1 MKACLLP
8 AAALLAA
15 SPLPAWA
22 GPLQWQPV
30 QAVDDPLA
38 WEPVP
43 ADAVALQEF
52 SPALPDQL
60 QKPQTLE
67 EAQALLEQFSPL
79 ASDYPPLLRLGP
91 AVPTAN
97 QLKQEEGQFSAFTL
111 SPFDGG
117 EASGTG
123 NQNYAAQ
130 LDYGL
135 SETWQVSG
143 FYSQADDP
151 LYAAISGRSIQPAN
165 FWESYGGALQWQL
178 LNHQAW
184 KLSLSGSLEG
194 WNVGSGGC
202 DSFRCKGQND
212 ASPNIF
218 NDSGSRV
225 FTRNIVGSVALPL
238 SWQASQQWQ
247 LSFAP
252 GVSFLPASQGGD
264 QGGAG
269 SFYGNN
275 AFVSGGASWRPSR
288 HWSVFGSALQP
299 LGPGSN
305 SFNGNLQFSRVPILA
320 GGVNWAL
327 NPRIALEGL
336 LTNGFGATPAT
347 ALLALPSSNRLGYMA
362 RFNYT
367 PSEADTPQ
375 PKLGSRLESIAL
387 GGITVNTALVPPD
400 GTNELWANADSEGN
414 VFGYIGTSISN
425 IFQLDLFRSGV
436 FNNVA
441 PTSALARTY
450 ASDGGWN
457 WRAGGKAVAFSPLR
471 GAPFWGGGRI
481 SLGRN
486 NDPSSYQGYVFAET
500 MATWEATPWLALNLN
515 PKVAWSGVGVPW
527 GFGLGANIQLG
538 PRWQLI
544 PEVNVVASDTSESN
558 GTLGLRWVASDSV
571 KVDVYVSNAAGVL
584 DMGQLLASG
593 QGRVGGRLI
602 FSF

>member
-1 MKACLLP
+1 MDT
-8 AAALLAA
+8 AAAEAFVDGL
-15 SPLPAWA
+15 
-22 GPLQWQPV
+22 PLQ
-30 QAVDDPLA
+30 
-38 WEPVP
+38 
-43 ADAVALQEF
+43 
-52 SPALPDQL
+52 
-60 QKPQTLE
+60 
-67 EAQALLEQFSPL
+67 
-79 ASDYPPLLRLGP
+79 ASDFPSLLRLGP

-97 QLKQEEGQFSAFTL
+97 QLPEQDAQLSAFTL
-111 SPFDGG
+111 SPFSGG
-117 EASGTG
+117 EAGGTG

-130 LDYGL
+130 LDFGL
-135 SETWQVSG
+135 SHQLQISG

-151 LYAAISGRSIQPAN
+151 LFAAITGRSIQPAN

-178 LNHQAW
+178 FNDKAW

-202 DSFRCKGQND
+202 DGFSCKGQND

-218 NDSGSRV
+218 NNSGSRV
-225 FTRNIVGSVALPL
+225 FTRNVVGSLSLPI
-238 SWQASQQWQ
+238 SWQASEQWQ

-252 GVSFLPASQGGD
+252 GVSFLPATQGAD

-269 SFYGNN
+269 AFYGNT
-275 AFVSGGASWRPSR
+275 AYVSGGASWRPSR
-288 HWSVFGSALQP
+288 HLSVFSSALLP
-299 LGPGSN
+299 VAGGSN
-305 SFNGNLQFSRVPILA
+305 SFDGDLQFSRVPILS

-347 ALLALPSSNRLGYMA
+347 ALLAMPSSNRLGYMA
-362 RFNYT
+362 RFTY
-367 PSEADTPQ
+367 SADDADTPQ
-375 PKLGSRLESIAL
+375 PELGPRLESIAL

-400 GTNELWANADSEGN
+400 GTSELWANADSEGN
-414 VFGYIGTSISN
+414 VFGYIGTSLSN

-436 FNNVA
+436 FNNV
-441 PTSALARTY
+441 PQTTTLAQTY
-450 ASDGGWN
+450 ASNGGWN

-500 MATWEATPWLALNLN
+500 MATWEAKSWLALNLN
-515 PKVAWSGVGVPW
+515 PKVAWSGRGTPW
-527 GFGLGANIQLG
+527 GMGLSANVQLA

-544 PEVNVVASDTSESN
+544 PEVNVVASDINQTN
-558 GTLGLRWVASDSV
+558 GTLGVRWVVNETVSV
-571 KVDVYVSNAAGVL
+571 DAYVSNASGLL
-584 DMGQLLASG
+584 DMGQLISAD
-593 QGRVGGRLI
+593 QARVGGRLI